1 MQTVRDELLQST
13 DTCRQLKTGP
23 NIDVILNLFGLD
35 GLSPRHPQSLSGG
48 EKQRLVIAC
57 AMIRQPDILILDE
70 PTSGLDKKKPAPHC
84 QCHPPNRGQRHL
96 RIVDQP

>member
-70 PTSGLDKKKPAPHC
+70 PTSGLDKKTCTSLPVPSAEPRTTALAYC
-84 QCHPPNRGQRHL
+84 
-96 RIVDQP
+96 